1 MISPRFI
8 RLTVAMLVSLGALGA
23 SRAAHA
29 QSMTCASD
37 TDCSKGFSC
46 QTVGASACPAIACA
60 PGEECDIP
68 ICDPQIIKECEPGPC
83 NTDADCATGMVCFT
97 DSAVSCPP
105 TVEVAPSCPKD
116 APCAE
121 PVNVDIDAG
130 ACTTMTSKSCVPKYD
145 LPCHVDSDCGDG
157 FTCVPDTATECS
169 GGGSA
174 GSAGTASAP
183 PLVPSTG
190 ATPPVSQPPTCT
202 TTTLSTSSCQ
212 AKSLPCATSSD
223 CPSMWS
229 CSAGNVSTA
238 VCAGPALAA
247 DAGGGA
253 ALCDPGPP
261 AQMTCA
267 PPYAYL
273 GRGAEGSG
281 FGTSSAPTSAES
293 GDAAVSGLESAPSV
307 PPAANS
313 PLNATGGGC
322 QIGGGGANG
331 GGPSLLALLG
341 LVGLV
346 RRRSR

>member
-1 MISPRFI
+1 MMSSRFT

-23 SRAAHA
+23 SRTAHA
-29 QSMTCASD
+29 QSMTCAND
-37 TDCSKGFSC
+37 TDCGKGFSC

-60 PGEECDIP
+60 RGEECDIP

-83 NTDADCATGMVCFT
+83 NTDSDCATGMVCFT

-105 TVEVAPSCPKD
+105 VEVAPSCPKD
-116 APCAE
+116 ALCAE
-121 PVNVDIDAG
+121 PAVVDAG

-174 GSAGTASAP
+174 GSAGSG
-183 PLVPSTG
+183 S
-190 ATPPVSQPPTCT
+190 TPPVPPVVQTPTCT

-212 AKSLPCATSSD
+212 AKSMPCATSND
-223 CPSMWS
+223 CPSTWS
-229 CSAGNVSTA
+229 CSAGNVSNIA
-238 VCAGPALAA
+238 CAGPALAV
-247 DAGGGA
+247 DAGSVA
-253 ALCDPGPP
+253 PICDPGPP
-261 AQMTCA
+261 AQMLCA

-273 GRGAEGSG
+273 GLGTEGSG
-281 FGTSSAPTSAES
+281 FASGSPTSAGS
-293 GDAAVSGLESAPSV
+293 GDAAVVPGLESAPS
-307 PPAANS
+307 ASAGNS
-313 PLNATGGGC
+313 PPNAAGGGGC
-322 QIGGGGANG
+322 QLGGGGATG